1 MENRTNHI
9 NTNLFVLDP
18 SEKLIFKN
26 FQDEKSATIKIK
38 NTSDSD
44 IAFKVKSNA
53 PKFYIVSPSKGVIKL
68 GKTQTLKVNLR
79 AGDIEENHSFMIL
92 GQKVNEN
99 PDLEKIWQNHRII
112 QKSKLR
118 VSANNLKDE
127 ISLKNLAD
135 ENFKL
140 EGSLSELIEEL
151 KNCRIKTLKHN
162 CERDRDFT
170 YMHGILT
177 FASGLIFGLLFPAL
191 FN

>member
-1 MENRTNHI
+1 MEYRTNHI

-18 SEKLIFKN
+18 SEKLFFKN
-26 FQDEKSATIKIK
+26 FQEEKSATIKIK

-53 PKFYIVSPSKGVIKL
+53 PKFYIVSPSKGIIKL
-68 GKTQTLKVNLR
+68 GKIQALKVNLR
-79 AGDIEENHSFMIL
+79 AGEILENHSFMIL
-92 GQKVNEN
+92 AQQVNEN
-99 PDLEKIWQNHRII
+99 TDLEQIWQNQRKV
-112 QKSKLR
+112 QKSKLK
-118 VSANNLKDE
+118 VSTSISNED
-127 ISLKNLAD
+127 ISLKNLVD